1 MTMNVWKASIGG
13 LIALEI
19 ATLGKWLFDGRQILT
34 KQQMAIE
41 KLVRDEVFGTTVSTT
56 EFVNGFW
63 LGLDIVVPIVFA
75 CSICAGFCFWQMRR
89 TRTVA

>member
-1 MTMNVWKASIGG
+1 MNIWKASIGG

-34 KQQMAIE
+34 KQQMAVE

-63 LGLDIVVPIVFA
+63 LGLDIAVPIVVA
-75 CSICAGFCFWQMRR
+75 CSICTGFCFWQMRR